1 MPLSHHAY
9 SNYQPDYLM
18 PINFILS
25 LCLSFLITFLLTPLV
40 RNFFVSRGLIEYPSE
55 KQKKTKNATALN
67 PVPRGGGIPIF
78 FGVAVTALLLLPLD
92 KHLTG
97 ILIAALI
104 VLLIGVWDDIKDISP
119 ILRLVSNLFVA
130 LIVVGFGI
138 GIAFISNPFGGVIDL
153 SFLQINFN
161 FFGPH
166 SIWVISDLLAI
177 IWIVWCMNIVGWS
190 TGVDGQLPGF
200 AAISAFFIG
209 MLGLTYST
217 DISQWP
223 VIILAGAVSGAYL
236 GFLPFNFFPQSIMP
250 GYSGKS
256 LAGFLLAVLSI
267 LSGAKLATLIFLLA
281 IPMLDAIFSI
291 IRRFIKKKPIYLGDN
306 QHFHHQLLKLGV
318 SRRSIALIYWS
329 FSLILGTIALT
340 LNSQQKFYTLIG
352 ITLAFFA
359 TAILI
364 SRRI

>member
-1 MPLSHHAY
+1 
-9 SNYQPDYLM
+9 M

-25 LCLSFLITFLLTPLV
+25 LGISFFIALILTPLV
-40 RNFFVSRGLIEYPSE
+40 RNFFVARGLIEYPEE
-55 KQKKTKNATALN
+55 KQKKTKNATALK

-78 FGVAVTALLLLPLD
+78 FGVAAATLILLPLD
-92 KHLTG
+92 KHLVG
-97 ILIAALI
+97 ILIASLV

-119 ILRLVSNLFVA
+119 ILRLGSNLLVA
-130 LIVVGFGI
+130 LIVVGSGI
-138 GIAFISNPFGGVIDL
+138 GISFISNPFGGVLDL

-190 TGVDGQLPGF
+190 TGIDGQLPGF

-209 MLGLTYST
+209 MLGLTYAT

-256 LAGFLLAVLSI
+256 LAGFFLAVLSI

-281 IPMLDAIFSI
+281 IPMLDAAFAI

-306 QHFHHQLLKLGV
+306 QHFHHQLLKLGW
-318 SRRSIALIYWS
+318 SRRSIAYLYWA
-329 FSLILGTIALT
+329 FSLVLGLIALN
-340 LNSQQKFYTLIG
+340 LNSQQKFYTFTG
-352 ITLAFFA
+352 ITLAFLA

-364 SRRI
+364 SRRT

>member
-1 MPLSHHAY
+1 
-9 SNYQPDYLM
+9 M
-18 PINFILS
+18 PINFIFS
-25 LCLSFLITFLLTPLV
+25 LGLAFVIALILTPLV
-40 RNFFVSRGLIEYPSE
+40 RNFFVSRGLIEYPKD

-78 FGVAVTALLLLPLD
+78 FGVVITALFFLPLD
-92 KHLTG
+92 KHLIG
-97 ILIAALI
+97 ILIAALV
-104 VLLIGVWDDIKDISP
+104 VLLIGVWDDLKDISP
-119 ILRLVSNLFVA
+119 VLRLGSNFLVA
-130 LIVVGFGI
+130 LIVVASGI
-138 GIAFISNPFGGVIDL
+138 GIAFISNPFGGIIDL

-166 SIWVISDLLAI
+166 SIWVISDLLAVL
-177 IWIVWCMNIVGWS
+177 WIVWCMNVVGWS

-209 MLGLTYST
+209 ILGLSYSA

-223 VIILAGAVSGAYL
+223 VIILAGAVAGAYL

-256 LAGFLLAVLSI
+256 LAGFFLAVLSI

-281 IPMLDAIFSI
+281 IPMLDGIFAIV
-291 IRRFIKKKPIYLGDN
+291 RRFIKKKPIYLGDN
-306 QHFHHQLLKLGV
+306 QHFHHQLLKLGW
-318 SRRSIALIYWS
+318 SRRSISFFYWGL
-329 FSLILGTIALT
+329 SLILGLIVLS
-340 LNSQQKFYTLIG
+340 LNSQQKLYAFIALALI
-352 ITLAFFA
+352 FFT

-364 SRRI
+364 SRRT